1 MRNSVKTPTNF
12 KRTRLAALLPAL
24 LLAGC
29 GGGGESSVPGLL
41 AGDPIP
47 QLVSDVQVRVDLPRR
62 IISLNEAV
70 VVQGTVSGQT
80 SELSASSDT
89 EYRGSYELPF
99 NVEHTIHLSIRRQSD
114 NLILGTAQQQHFTSG
129 SDLQIY
135 FPEENINMEIDS
147 DGDGF
152 SNIRELEDGAD
163 PYGRNGDYDGDGTP
177 DSVDTDDDNDGVAD
191 SSDAFPYNASET
203 VDTDQDGTGDNSD
216 PDDDND
222 GVDDNRDT
230 FPRDGSESVDTD
242 GDGIGNNAD
251 TDDDNDG
258 ISDVNDINPLDAQSA
273 FDTDGDGI
281 GDTIDTDDDNDGV
294 NDINDRFP
302 LDDSESLDTD
312 SDGIGNNADP
322 DDDNDDTH
330 DLADPQPLNPNI
342 TGREDSDADGVP
354 DIDDDFPLDANEF
367 NDQDGDGIGNN
378 ADLDD
383 DGNGIPDDQEDS
395 IAIIPRTDFPPTVD
409 GVFGWSEWRN
419 AVRCDNKGNFLGVS
433 HLIIDAVGDEIEDN
447 SWANSNWRAI
457 HDGRFLYVLVTVVN
471 EPFFERFNDSVD
483 AWHDDS
489 VEVFLDAGNE
499 QSLTYDSNDFQKVF
513 TFTGNSDAGS
523 SSASRL
529 QTQFNTSL
537 ATDIGVETNSVYE
550 IRIDMASAGL
560 SIGTRFGFDV
570 HINDDDDGGDRETK
584 WAWFAPSG
592 DDSSWHN
599 PSLFGQAILAPGA
612 FFVD

>member
-1 MRNSVKTPTNF
+1 MRNTVKTPTNF

-29 GGGGESSVPGLL
+29 GGGGESAIPGLL

-62 IISLNEAV
+62 ITSLNEAV

-152 SNIRELEDGAD
+152 NNIRELEDGAD

-177 DSVDTDDDNDGVAD
+177 DSVDSDDDNDGVAD

-230 FPRDGSESVDTD
+230 FPRDSSESVDTD

-258 ISDVNDINPLDAQSA
+258 ISDANDINPLDAQSA

-312 SDGIGNNADP
+312 SDGCLLYTSP
-322 DDDNDDTH
+322 S
-330 DLADPQPLNPNI
+330 P
-342 TGREDSDADGVP
+342 RDGLLSRMP
-354 DIDDDFPLDANEF
+354 
-367 NDQDGDGIGNN
+367 
-378 ADLDD
+378 
-383 DGNGIPDDQEDS
+383 
-395 IAIIPRTDFPPTVD
+395 
-409 GVFGWSEWRN
+409 
-419 AVRCDNKGNFLGVS
+419 
-433 HLIIDAVGDEIEDN
+433 
-447 SWANSNWRAI
+447 
-457 HDGRFLYVLVTVVN
+457 
-471 EPFFERFNDSVD
+471 
-483 AWHDDS
+483 
-489 VEVFLDAGNE
+489 
-499 QSLTYDSNDFQKVF
+499 
-513 TFTGNSDAGS
+513 
-523 SSASRL
+523 SSA
-529 QTQFNTSL
+529 
-537 ATDIGVETNSVYE
+537 
-550 IRIDMASAGL
+550 
-560 SIGTRFGFDV
+560 
-570 HINDDDDGGDRETK
+570 
-584 WAWFAPSG
+584 
-592 DDSSWHN
+592 
-599 PSLFGQAILAPGA
+599 
-612 FFVD
+612 